1 MNAYSALCDDFYL
14 NMNLTTEM
22 ELPCNRETILHFF
35 DRIQKS
41 YPEMSRFHSRDR
53 CSFLLEEEKNRG
65 KYRWCSIEP
74 YRMASGMVNP
84 QSLDSVLSQHSLML
98 ELAPFHLSVSPL
110 DCEGL
115 DVLFGFDFTYCG
127 NHHQLI
133 AESLGI
139 CSGLD
144 AMSSIPGTRLVNY
157 EPSLTLAVD
166 DQCRRL
172 LRVSIENRTD
182 PMNVRN
188 DDFPEEQLSVY
199 VTAKQ
204 FGSIGPEASL
214 ESTMMELVEICQD
227 YLDQYV
233 IERVLD
239 PLARTIALK

>member
-1 MNAYSALCDDFYL
+1 
-14 NMNLTTEM
+14 
-22 ELPCNRETILHFF
+22 
-35 DRIQKS
+35 
-41 YPEMSRFHSRDR
+41 
-53 CSFLLEEEKNRG
+53 
-65 KYRWCSIEP
+65 
-74 YRMASGMVNP
+74 
-84 QSLDSVLSQHSLML
+84 
-98 ELAPFHLSVSPL
+98 
-110 DCEGL
+110 
-115 DVLFGFDFTYCG
+115 
-127 NHHQLI
+127 
-133 AESLGI
+133 
-139 CSGLD
+139 
-144 AMSSIPGTRLVNY
+144 
-157 EPSLTLAVD
+157 LTLAVD

-204 FGSIGPEASL
+204 FGSICPEASL